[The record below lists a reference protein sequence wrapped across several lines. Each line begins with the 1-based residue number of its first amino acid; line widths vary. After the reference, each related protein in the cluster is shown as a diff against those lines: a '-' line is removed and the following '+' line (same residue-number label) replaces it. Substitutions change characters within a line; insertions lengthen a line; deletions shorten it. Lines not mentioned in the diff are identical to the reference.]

1 MSETQDA
8 CLGAAEIIA
17 DTATEILA
25 VYFPIVSTIST
36 ITKRIYDTY
45 HDAECNKQ
53 ICEVLAKRV
62 KNAEGLIDKIIKD
75 IGGNQEKFRQR
86 SYYLA
91 FKHYENTLKNIE
103 EFTEKVS
110 KYKGFIKYFTSKVT
124 KERLKS
130 LTEDYDTCMRDLHFT
145 MYVTNEQDRKEE
157 AQMIEESLNDT
168 LKKLDIGVDNINQ
181 RLDVLVQSIDLIQ
194 SKIDQSNTDNP
205 RSNVQAQRIDH
216 KELSSPHVQT
226 DNDIRDNGNIIKKF
240 LNNTIEVACK
250 SIKDFNNSES
260 ELAIL
265 GKFSHSPYIVRFYGL
280 TNFDNC
286 DFMVLD
292 WAEYGTLR
300 DVYCKYDIP
309 WTRKIKILRNICRGL
324 VYLRSVN
331 IFHHDLRCKNV
342 LVREDLEPRLGNFKR
357 SRVIDG
363 PTRNL
368 GGILV
373 DVVHWMA
380 PELLEKY
387 QDLNTEKRNEQKYT
401 FHCEV
406 FSFGMLIWE
415 LCYEKIPYDGWNI
428 QKISDHVLSGQREKL
443 LRGKF
448 KKEVDKTIQEEF
460 IKIIEK
466 TWQQVPYQRIEIA
479 KLDKKL
485 EKLSVNYP
493 IPIDEPLL
501 EKNETLDF
509 EGGDKD
515 EPVFYKNLSEKSL
528 FVEYKQL
535 NSSTIIPFEEGIEY
549 HKKKN
554 HTKAW
559 ECFKE
564 NAEIGNKE
572 AKFWKGYYL
581 THGYGIVT
589 PDPEQAMKLFKEA
602 ADYADH
608 KNSDAMY
615 SLGDIYFNGKL
626 RVEKN
631 EQLGL
636 EYLKSAASLEND
648 KALFFLGDIYLNGK
662 FGLEKNE
669 QRGLGYLKSAAK
681 FKNEKAISILQGLQ
695 KTEIPIN

>member
-25 VYFPIVSTIST
+25 VYFPIVSTISK

-75 IGGNQEKFRQR
+75 IGGNQEKFRKR

-91 FKHYENTLKNIE
+91 FKHYENTLKNIG

-130 LTEDYDTCMRDLHFT
+130 LTEEYDTCMRDLHFT

-157 AQMIEESLNDT
+157 AQKIEESLNEVEET
-168 LKKLDIGVDNINQ
+168 IRKLDVGVDNINQ
-181 RLDVLVQSIDLIQ
+181 KLDALVQSIDLIQ
-194 SKIDQSNTDNP
+194 SKIDQSNTKNL
-205 RSNVQAQRIDH
+205 RSDVQAQRIDH

-226 DNDIRDNGNIIKKF
+226 DNDIRNNGNIIKKF

-250 SIKDFNNSES
+250 SIKDFKNSES

-280 TNFDNC
+280 TKFDNC

-300 DVYCKYDIP
+300 DVYSKYDIP

-342 LVREDLEPRLGNFKR
+342 FVREDLEPRLGNFKR

-363 PTRNL
+363 PTTNL

-387 QDLNTEKRNEQKYT
+387 QDQST
-401 FHCEV
+401 
-406 FSFGMLIWE
+406 
-415 LCYEKIPYDGWNI
+415 
-428 QKISDHVLSGQREKL
+428 EKL
-443 LRGKF
+443 L
-448 KKEVDKTIQEEF
+448 
-460 IKIIEK
+460 
-466 TWQQVPYQRIEIA
+466 
-479 KLDKKL
+479 
-485 EKLSVNYP
+485 
-493 IPIDEPLL
+493 
-501 EKNETLDF
+501 
-509 EGGDKD
+509 
-515 EPVFYKNLSEKSL
+515 
-528 FVEYKQL
+528 
-535 NSSTIIPFEEGIEY
+535 
-549 HKKKN
+549 
-554 HTKAW
+554 
-559 ECFKE
+559 EC
-564 NAEIGNKE
+564 
-572 AKFWKGYYL
+572 
-581 THGYGIVT
+581 
-589 PDPEQAMKLFKEA
+589 
-602 ADYADH
+602 
-608 KNSDAMY
+608 
-615 SLGDIYFNGKL
+615 
-626 RVEKN
+626 
-631 EQLGL
+631 
-636 EYLKSAASLEND
+636 
-648 KALFFLGDIYLNGK
+648 
-662 FGLEKNE
+662 
-669 QRGLGYLKSAAK
+669 
-681 FKNEKAISILQGLQ
+681 
-695 KTEIPIN
+695 